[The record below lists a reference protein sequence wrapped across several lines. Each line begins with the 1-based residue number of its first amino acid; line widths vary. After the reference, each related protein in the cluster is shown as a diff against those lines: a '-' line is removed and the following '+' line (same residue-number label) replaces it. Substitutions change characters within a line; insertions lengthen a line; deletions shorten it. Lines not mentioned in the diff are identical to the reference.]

1 MKIFLDDIRTPNMS
15 HNNERGISTLSDTS
29 KWVIVRDYNNFINL
43 IDNEFDNIELIS
55 FDHDLACYDDNG
67 NELTGKDAV
76 NYVVDYCM
84 DNNKSFPNWYVHSDN
99 STGRENII
107 KTILNFLN
115 RIEGK
120 DISNFR
126 YYNKGIIN
134 NNLV

>member
-1 MKIFLDDIRTPNMS
+1 MKIFLDDIRIPNMS
-15 HNNERGISTLSDTS
+15 HNDERGISVLSDTN
-29 KWVIVRDYNNFINL
+29 KWIITRDYKSFTKI

-55 FDHDLACYDDNG
+55 FDHDLACYDDDG

-84 DNNKSFPNWYVHSDN
+84 DNNKKFPDWYVHSDN
-99 STGRENII
+99 TAGRENII

-120 DISNFR
+120 DISGFR

>member
-1 MKIFLDDIRTPNMS
+1 MS
-15 HNNERGISTLSDTS
+15 HNDERGISILSDAS
-29 KWVIVRDYNNFINL
+29 KWVIVRDYNSFINL
-43 IDNEFDNIELIS
+43 INTKFDDIELIS
-55 FDHDLACYDDNG
+55 FDHDLACYDNDG

-84 DNNKSFPNWYVHSDN
+84 DNDKKFPYWYVHSDN
-99 STGRENII
+99 TTGRENII

-120 DISNFR
+120 DVSNFR

-134 NNLV
+134 NKLV